1 MAYIKFC
8 VVAVETD
15 LKEQSIF
22 VHFNKQV
29 DTDFVNEQN
38 ITVALRDNSVA
49 TLSYFDL
56 FTSDDLKAITIKFR
70 STPVVNSDYVLV
82 IQNTLQDLEGNK
94 LDKSLFRSIIFKSTV
109 TSSINLVSPANFE
122 IIKDKKFIWDEIGDN
137 LINSFRIQISTDT
150 GFHNVVIDSTVVGQ
164 TDITF
169 GKELNHGQYYY
180 RVRAEEDD
188 NYGTWSEIRTFLIQE
203 ETEYEE
209 KTIGDTDSVT
219 QTDSSEPTFENLVEE
234 ENTGSLSLIEGPKS
248 GVTPSSFNFLFS
260 EDIDISNA
268 SVSIVRSDF

>member
-22 VHFNKQV
+22 VHFNKQL
-29 DTDFVNEQN
+29 DTDTVNEQN

-56 FTSDDLKAITIKFR
+56 FVADDLKTITIKFR
-70 STPVVNSDYVLV
+70 NAPVVNSDYVLV
-82 IQNTLQDLEGNK
+82 IQNTLCDLEGNQ
-94 LDKSLFRSIIFKSTV
+94 LDKSLFRSVAFKSTV

-122 IIKDKKFIWDEIGDN
+122 VMKEKSFSWTEVGDN
-137 LINSFRIQISTDT
+137 LVNSFRIQISTDT
-150 GFHNVVIDSTVVGQ
+150 GFHNLVIDSTVINQ

-169 GKELNHGQYYY
+169 GKELTHGQYYY
-180 RVRAEEDD
+180 RIRAEEGD
-188 NYGTWSEIRTFLIQE
+188 NYGTWSETRTFLIQKG
-203 ETEYEE
+203 TEYEE
-209 KTIGDTDSVT
+209 ETDSPVE
-219 QTDSSEPTFENLVEE
+219 QTEPGEPTFENLVEE
-234 ENTGSLSLIEGPKS
+234 EVTSSLKLVEGPKS
-248 GVTPSSFNFLFS
+248 GVTPSSFSFLFD
-260 EDIDISNA
+260 EDIDISSA